1 MVSAVRRRPGQL
13 ECTVAMACDT
23 DGTRI
28 LLFHNLP
35 ISQKLSASYEL
46 SGEEKRERDSLSH
59 NLLLKT
65 ASHAIFYFASA
76 TQQTPGPNGW
86 IDNSTGSNLQHCKLE

>member
-1 MVSAVRRRPGQL
+1 MVSAVRPRPGQL

-46 SGEEKRERDSLSH
+46 SGEEKTRE
-59 NLLLKT
+59 T
-65 ASHAIFYFASA
+65 AYPTIFYWKQLA
-76 TQQTPGPNGW
+76 TPFFILHQQHNKHQAQMDG
-86 IDNSTGSNLQHCKLE
+86 STIVQDQTYSTAN

>member
-1 MVSAVRRRPGQL
+1 MVSAVRPRPGQL

-23 DGTRI
+23 DGARI

-46 SGEEKRERDSLSH
+46 SGEEKTRESLSH

-76 TQQTPGPNGW
+76 TQHQAQMDGSTIVQDQTY
-86 IDNSTGSNLQHCKLE
+86 STAN